1 MTIEVDS
8 LPYATIVL
16 HALKYPSK
24 AVYGLLLGEAKGSK
38 VKVRYED
45 GIRYRVIDIR

>member
-16 HALKYPSK
+16 HALKYPAK
-24 AVYGLLLGEAKGSK
+24 AVYGLLLGESKGSK
-38 VKVRYED
+38 VKVR
-45 GIRYRVIDIR
+45 